1 MTRLQKSRALRWLC
15 TLAAAGALVIVL
27 FPVYAIIVASFESTE
42 TLFSGTYYWLPHAAT
57 LDNYRTV
64 ISAQSAN
71 VLTSL
76 LIGLGTAVL
85 ALVVAVPAAYALSKY
100 RLRVTVFLV
109 SALLVC
115 QIVPSIV
122 LATSLFI
129 IFHWIHLVNT
139 FPGLVIADGT
149 YAIPFAILVLRAFF
163 FSLPNEVMH
172 AARVD
177 GASEWQTFRRIVI
190 PLGALGPDNRGGVRV
205 LKRLGDFIFALT
217 VLNGEGIVPITLG
230 IYTYSRQL
238 FDGLGRRDG
247 LGRVRLSAG
256 RRDAGSGPA
265 LHSKWPDGGFGGG
278 VKMKQLV
285 LCPLATIKEKKNT
298 MNLTKRRR
306 QRGLAALA
314 AATFAVVGVSQVSAS
329 AATKITLTEEDYF
342 NTPGQTSALA
352 LYNKQFEAAH
362 PGVTITREYVP
373 FASLDTKLLTQ
384 AAGHDLPNLLAVD
397 NPFVSTMVTTGQV
410 VPLSGF
416 SGFSTKGYFPAIID
430 EGLTNGKYYSL
441 PVAGANSIALMY
453 NIAMLKAAH
462 ITPPA
467 TVGSAGDR
475 RQGPDHPATFRD
487 RIDL

>member
-1 MTRLQKSRALRWLC
+1 
-15 TLAAAGALVIVL
+15 
-27 FPVYAIIVASFESTE
+27 
-42 TLFSGTYYWLPHAAT
+42 
-57 LDNYRTV
+57 
-64 ISAQSAN
+64 
-71 VLTSL
+71 
-76 LIGLGTAVL
+76 
-85 ALVVAVPAAYALSKY
+85 
-100 RLRVTVFLV
+100 
-109 SALLVC
+109 
-115 QIVPSIV
+115 
-122 LATSLFI
+122 
-129 IFHWIHLVNT
+129 
-139 FPGLVIADGT
+139 
-149 YAIPFAILVLRAFF
+149 
-163 FSLPNEVMH
+163 
-172 AARVD
+172 
-177 GASEWQTFRRIVI
+177 
-190 PLGALGPDNRGGVRV
+190 
-205 LKRLGDFIFALT
+205 
-217 VLNGEGIVPITLG
+217 
-230 IYTYSRQL
+230 
-238 FDGLGRRDG
+238 
-247 LGRVRLSAG
+247 
-256 RRDAGSGPA
+256 
-265 LHSKWPDGGFGGG
+265 
-278 VKMKQLV
+278 
-285 LCPLATIKEKKNT
+285 
-298 MNLTKRRR
+298 MNLIKRRR

-467 TVGSAGDR
+467 TWAQLVTDATALTTPQHSGIALTCEAAEDTTWQWEPFFWSNGGAFNFSNIASAPGVQALSLWSQLVTDGSASKACLNWSQTPAASGQFEAGKAAMMVNGPWNFSGLAQAHMYYGKQFGIVPVPTRVAGQHVIVPLGGEDWMIGNSGGSAAQQMAFQWI
-475 RQGPDHPATFRD
+475 QGMQTPSQELALAKLFGYLPPKPAVAKTYVQQEGAQWSVYANQTLYAHPRTLGLGTKYPKVSEAVWTA
-487 RIDL
+487 IQAAISGSQTVKSALSTAQSTIKSIEAS